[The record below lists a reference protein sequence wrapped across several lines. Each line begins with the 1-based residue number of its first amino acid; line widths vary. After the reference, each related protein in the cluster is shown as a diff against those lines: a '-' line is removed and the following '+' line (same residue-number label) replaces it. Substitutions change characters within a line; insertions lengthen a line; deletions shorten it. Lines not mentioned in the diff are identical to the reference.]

1 MYSGFKFQIFSN
13 DYYKNIRRYL
23 IFLSFIYLYY
33 FYIFLIQDGLSLNC
47 LVYFFTFLFTFLT
60 IFLLKKKFLSVEI
73 FKRLALIF
81 IIYLNF
87 LHYLVAYSLNFT
99 VNNIYFQ
106 FSIISS
112 LPIIFDLKTDKR
124 KILFIIV
131 VTFLFFVL
139 HGVSKIYL
147 QTTADNLKIDV
158 DIHNLSSILISV
170 LVIGYNLLFQYL
182 REHHNSKIV
191 FNKVLNT
198 TSESK
203 VQNLNSKDLE
213 ELIEIAKIN
222 NILFL
227 EKFEIIYPDFFN
239 SELFYDKDLTVNE
252 LYICAL
258 TKLGLNT
265 KDIAQI
271 SNTTPKSV
279 ESRKYRI
286 KKKLNLTEKFSVYF
300 ISS

>member
-23 IFLSFIYLYY
+23 FFLSLIYLYY

-106 FSIISS
+106 FSIITSI
-112 LPIIFDLKTDKR
+112 PIIFDFKTDKR
-124 KILFIIV
+124 KIFIIIFTTLV
-131 VTFLFFVL
+131 FFVI
-139 HGVSKIYL
+139 HGVSQIYL
-147 QTTADNLKIDV
+147 HLKSNDLTIDV
-158 DIHNLSSILISV
+158 NFHNLSSILISMV
-170 LVIGYNLLFQYL
+170 VIGHNLSFLYL
-182 REHHNSKIV
+182 RERHFSKLVINKKINS
-191 FNKVLNT
+191 
-198 TSESK
+198 TSENN
-203 VQNLNSKDLE
+203 VQELNSKDLE

-239 SELFYDKDLTVNE
+239 TELFHDKDLTVNE

>member
-23 IFLSFIYLYY
+23 FFLSLIYLYY

-60 IFLLKKKFLSVEI
+60 IFLLKNKFLSVEI

-106 FSIISS
+106 FSIITSI
-112 LPIIFDLKTDKR
+112 PIIFDFKTDKR
-124 KILFIIV
+124 KIFIIIFTTLV
-131 VTFLFFVL
+131 FFVI
-139 HGVSKIYL
+139 HGVSQIYL
-147 QTTADNLKIDV
+147 HLKSNDLTIDV
-158 DIHNLSSILISV
+158 NFHNLSSILISMV
-170 LVIGYNLLFQYL
+170 VIGHNLSFLYL
-182 REHHNSKIV
+182 RERHFSKLVINKKINS
-191 FNKVLNT
+191 
-198 TSESK
+198 TSENN
-203 VQNLNSKDLE
+203 VQELNSKDLE

-239 SELFYDKDLTVNE
+239 TELFHDKDLTVNE